1 MIKTRHFIFLMF
13 ATFIL
18 GSTSCKNKSY
28 PCPAYGEA
36 GDKNASMKVGPD
48 GTPISSVNRQF
59 DENGLVKKKKVKR
72 IHK

>member
-1 MIKTRHFIFLMF
+1 MKNR
-13 ATFIL
+13 IL
-18 GSTSCKNKSY
+18 ICLSLVFMLIVNSCKKTSY
-28 PCPAYGEA
+28 PCPAYGKA

-48 GTPISSVNRQF
+48 GTPITSTNRQF